1 MTIKSTLLAL
11 LLALAAPG
19 WAADDT
25 AAQLSQ
31 AKLLMRGQA
40 SGQPQA
46 RQLFAAAAGQGS
58 GAAAYYLGL
67 MQKNGLG
74 GPADQAGAL
83 QSLLLAAG
91 RGIVPAMF
99 LAANMLID
107 TDQVQARRWLD
118 AACEAEYPE
127 ALMQKSL
134 ALSEGRM
141 GYAHNEA
148 QGALYMKMAQHAMG
162 HRAQEP

>member
-1 MTIKSTLLAL
+1 MTLKGAVLAL
-11 LLALAAPG
+11 LLMAAAPA
-19 WAADDT
+19 WSVDDM
-25 AAQLSQ
+25 AAQLDQ
-31 AKLLMRGQA
+31 AKLLMRGQS

-46 RQLFAAAAGQGS
+46 RQLFAAASGQGS

-74 GPADQAGAL
+74 GPVDQAGAL

-91 RGIVPAMF
+91 RGVAQAMF
-99 LAANMLID
+99 LAANMLVE
-107 TDQVQARRWLD
+107 TDEAAARHWLD

-127 ALMQKSL
+127 ALVQKSL

-162 HRAQEP
+162 HRREEP